1 MISLVELLLF
11 PPKILP
17 KVEPVEEPMKPRS
30 GNPKPNHQL
39 ANDAKIAA
47 ARKRY
52 KDVMGDEWVSTKIV
66 ESRLGRRRGTVS
78 ETLRAFKAR
87 GELECRPAGGETY
100 NARKGYEWRWVEK

>member
-1 MISLVELLLF
+1 MISMVELLLF

-17 KVEPVEEPMKPRS
+17 KVEPVEGPMKPRA

-52 KDVMGDEWVSTKIV
+52 KDVMGDEWVPTKTI
-66 ESRLGRRRGTVS
+66 ESRLGKGRSTAYD
-78 ETLRAFKAR
+78 TLMKFVER
-87 GELECRPAGGETY
+87 GELMRRPLDGKPY
-100 NARKGYEWRWVEK
+100 NRRSGYEWRWI